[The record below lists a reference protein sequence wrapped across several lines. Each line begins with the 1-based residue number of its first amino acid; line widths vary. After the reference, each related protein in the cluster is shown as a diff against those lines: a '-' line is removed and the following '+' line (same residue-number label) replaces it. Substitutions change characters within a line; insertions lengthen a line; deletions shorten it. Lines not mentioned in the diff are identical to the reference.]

1 MLKGRHQRTKEHN
14 FNFFWWSVVS
24 QAKIWLNLFIIPN
37 QLHCKVVLPV
47 LKTVCY
53 ETVASL
59 LFTVTSFSADQV
71 AISSEGIIES
81 FLFFQWMYASTEWR
95 KNNFLSYYW
104 NLYNHYRICNIYSK
118 KCVQYILQN
127 TKRIRNFVFYVDDL
141 DYFVVWL
148 FWKRKTESEW

>member
-1 MLKGRHQRTKEHN
+1 MVLKLAWSLIRSISKQRHAFFFFGKPGTVKLGDSVTSMSAREKSVNHCNFMLKGRHQRTKEHN

-53 ETVASL
+53 ETVASP
-59 LFTVTSFSADQV
+59 LFTVASFSANQV

-81 FLFFQWMYASTEWR
+81 FLFFQWMYASTE
-95 KNNFLSYYW
+95 
-104 NLYNHYRICNIYSK
+104 
-118 KCVQYILQN
+118 
-127 TKRIRNFVFYVDDL
+127 
-141 DYFVVWL
+141 
-148 FWKRKTESEW
+148 

>member
-1 MLKGRHQRTKEHN
+1 MLKGRHQRTKDHN

-53 ETVASL
+53 ETVASP
-59 LFTVTSFSADQV
+59 LFTVASFQLIRLQDLLRESV
-71 AISSEGIIES
+71 SHFYFFNGCMHPRNEENITFFHTIEIY
-81 FLFFQWMYASTEWR
+81 LTT
-95 KNNFLSYYW
+95 
-104 NLYNHYRICNIYSK
+104 IVCNIYSK

-127 TKRIRNFVFYVDDL
+127 TKRILNFVFYVDDI

-148 FWKRKTESEW
+148 F